1 MGKLCEMILMNTK
14 RLWENINNIEILGNS
29 TVRNVMLEKSITA
42 RVHGVT
48 EEIKL
53 KKEWKA

>member
-29 TVRNVMLEKSITA
+29 TVRNVMLESITA